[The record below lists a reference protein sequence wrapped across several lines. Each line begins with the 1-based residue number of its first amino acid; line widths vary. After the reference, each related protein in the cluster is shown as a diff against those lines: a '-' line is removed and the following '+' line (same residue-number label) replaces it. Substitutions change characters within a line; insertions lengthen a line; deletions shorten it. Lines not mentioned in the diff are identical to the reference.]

1 MKEGSMMKLWRA
13 FTTIDRIVIGSML
26 LSMGGVIFGAI
37 FHEPRLYGIITLVVI
52 SLLIISFFVT
62 RDKRL
67 GWLLVFGLIAGVLE
81 LWSDWLHVEKLGNLV
96 YTDYFGFRILA
107 SPSYMPVGWWLTCVQ
122 FGYLTLRIRERWSA
136 LATVALI
143 SFLGMSFPT
152 WYEEFAAPA
161 KAWYYTTSRY
171 MLSHTPLWIIFTY
184 GGCMF
189 GIATASLLCYR
200 PGGWKRAIAGGFFA
214 GAGFMLS
221 AVFFSML
228 LR

>member
-1 MKEGSMMKLWRA
+1 MKLFHA
-13 FTTIDRIVIGSML
+13 FNTEDRLVIGSMV
-26 LSMGGVIFGAI
+26 LSMSGVILGAV
-37 FHEPRLYGIITLVVI
+37 FAEPRLYGITTLVVI
-52 SLLIISFFVT
+52 SLLIGAWLVT
-62 RDKRL
+62 RSSRL
-67 GWLLVFGLIAGVLE
+67 GWLLLFGLVAGVLE

-107 SPSYMPVGWWLTCVQ
+107 SPSYMPIGWWLTCVQ
-122 FGYLTLRIRERWSA
+122 FGYLALRIRERWPNW
-136 LATVALI
+136 ATVGLI
-143 SFLGMSFPT
+143 TLLGMSLPS

-161 KAWYYTTSRY
+161 KAWYYTTTRL
-171 MLSHTPLWIIFTY
+171 MLSHTPLWIILTY

-200 PGGWKRAIAGGFFA
+200 PNNWGRAIVGGFFA

-221 AVFFSML
+221 AVFWSML